1 MSNTKKD
8 KQFFT
13 VARVFFLLIVIPLSL
28 MAILIANG
36 IFKLGVTVKEKA
48 VTALDP
54 KSQEGI
60 KILATNVADEVAGF
74 LTERKKD
81 LLIATILPQT
91 EQSYKQFVNENKKD
105 IWTKADGNI
114 VKVSALLYP
123 EMSLVDK
130 NGMEL
135 IKIVNGEAVSK
146 DKLVNVANP
155 ANTTY
160 KTEDYFVKAKSLS
173 KGEVYV
179 SNVTGMYVS
188 RADFDKGKRFAG
200 VIRFA
205 TPVFDQSG
213 FAGVLEFALDVKHLA
228 EFTDRI
234 IPTQAE
240 PVYEA
245 DTATGNYAY
254 MVDNRGFVISH
265 PSDYHIAGQREDG
278 TQVPPLE
285 EKTSGE
291 LSKKGEEVLNLN
303 LLGFMD
309 PNLPQIAGEAAQG
322 QSGMKIYKFGG
333 RTKFVA
339 YAPIKFTTKDYPLP
353 GGFGWI
359 GMGIDVDAYNA
370 MALKAAQTI
379 EKEAKSWTLTIILIM
394 IVSMVLL
401 FFILYLLSRGISR
414 SIASEVPA
422 GSQGPGH
429 YYSDEDEDDK

>member
-1 MSNTKKD
+1 MSNTTKD

-81 LLIATILPQT
+81 LLVATILPQT
-91 EQSYKQFVNENKKD
+91 EQSYKQFINENKRD
-105 IWTKADGNI
+105 IWTKADGKI
-114 VKVSALLYP
+114 VKVSTLVYP
-123 EMSLVDK
+123 EMSLIDK

-135 IKIVNGEAVSK
+135 IKIVDGAAVPK

-160 KTEDYFVKAKSLS
+160 KTEDYFLKAKSLG

-179 SNVTGMYVS
+179 SNVTGLYVN
-188 RADFDKGKRFAG
+188 RTDFEKGKRFAG
-200 VIRFA
+200 IIRFA

-213 FAGVLEFALDVKHLA
+213 FTGVLEVAVDVRHLA
-228 EFTDRI
+228 EFTDHI

-265 PSDYHIAGQREDG
+265 PSDYHIEGQREDG
-278 TQVPPLE
+278 TMVAPLE
-285 EKTSGE
+285 AKTSAD
-291 LSKKGEEVLNLN
+291 LTNKGEEVLNIN

-309 PNLPQIAGEAAQG
+309 PNLPQIAAEAAQG

-379 EKEAKSWTLTIILIM
+379 EKEANAWTSTIILIM
-394 IVSMVLL
+394 IASMVLL

-414 SIASEVPA
+414 SIAAEIPE

-429 YYSDEDEDDK
+429 YYSDEDDDK